1 MSGTDRTLVRVP
13 AADKPAVTREPADV
27 HAAEVPADGLVGST
41 VPAGPQAADPAAGEP
56 AAADS
61 AGVETVTASDDS
73 AVDDEPAG
81 DAPAGAGA
89 TRDGARI
96 RRAGVLAALAVVTVG
111 LAVLTASLAVGYQR
125 GRARAAAEAGVLAPA
140 KTAAARILSYD
151 YRHIEQDAAQ
161 TSAVLTG
168 VFRGQYEA
176 VMRQQIVPQAPK
188 QRAVVQA
195 EVLAAGVTAVSPDGT
210 QAVVLIFANQTV
222 SNTSASQPRVD
233 QVRVR
238 LTLDRVGASWLVSK
252 VDAL

>member
-1 MSGTDRTLVRVP
+1 V
-13 AADKPAVTREPADV
+13 EP
-27 HAAEVPADGLVGST
+27 P
-41 VPAGPQAADPAAGEP
+41 
-56 AAADS
+56 
-61 AGVETVTASDDS
+61 
-73 AVDDEPAG
+73 
-81 DAPAGAGA
+81 GAGA
-89 TRDGARI
+89 APADSVTDSDDPVSVQAPTGVGPAAVGTPRNGSRAR
-96 RRAGVLAALAVVTVG
+96 RLAVRTVLVGVVLA
-111 LAVLTASLAVGYQR
+111 LAVLTASLAVSYRR
-125 GRARAAAEAGVLAPA
+125 GQAQAAAEAAVLAPA

-176 VMRQQIVPQAPK
+176 VMRQQIVPQAPR

-195 EVLAAGVTAVSPDGT
+195 EVLAAGVTSVSPDGR

-222 SNTSASQPRVD
+222 SNTSTPQPRVD

-238 LTLDRVGASWLVSK
+238 VTLDRVGARWLVSK

>member
-1 MSGTDRTLVRVP
+1 VT
-13 AADKPAVTREPADV
+13 AD
-27 HAAEVPADGLVGST
+27 
-41 VPAGPQAADPAAGEP
+41 Q
-56 AAADS
+56 AADS
-61 AGVETVTASDDS
+61 AAAETADPVVAGPAADSAAARTATDSDDP
-73 AVDDEPAG
+73 AVEGEPVDDGPVV
-81 DAPAGAGA
+81 PGAA
-89 TRDGARI
+89 RDGARV
-96 RRAGVLAALAVVTVG
+96 RRAGVLAALAVVAVG
-111 LAVLTASLAVGYQR
+111 LAVLTASLAIGYQR

-195 EVLAAGVTAVSPDGT
+195 EVLAAGVTVVSPDGT

-222 SNTSASQPRVD
+222 SNTSAAQPRVD

-238 LTLDRVGASWLVSK
+238 LTLDRVGAAWLVSK